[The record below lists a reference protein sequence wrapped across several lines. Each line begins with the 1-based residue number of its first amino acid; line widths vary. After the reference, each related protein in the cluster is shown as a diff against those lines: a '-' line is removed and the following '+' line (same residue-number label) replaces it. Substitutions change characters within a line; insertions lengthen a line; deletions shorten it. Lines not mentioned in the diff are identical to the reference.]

1 MPPYLVSTVSRSGR
15 DVAVVTRRVSLEAP
29 PTFDGLTH
37 HSRHELEAAEQARVA
52 AAKNIAE
59 NGLVGAFIE
68 GHNLTEAASDIT
80 SLARNQ
86 KVPDGSKIYEPVYP
100 QQTNGDGAT

>member
-15 DVAVVTRRVSLEAP
+15 DVAVVTRRVSLEVP
-29 PTFDGLTH
+29 PEIDGLTH
-37 HSRHELEAAEQARVA
+37 LSRHDLETAEQARVA

-59 NGLVGAFIE
+59 NGLVGAFID

-86 KVPDGSKIYEPVYP
+86 KVPDGSMIYEPIYA
-100 QQTNGDGAT
+100 QQINGDGAT